1 MCVPKELFDID
12 SFVQKNAKISRHYHN
27 KLFGVCINI
36 GIYEVNDV
44 DEPVSEMCDKA
55 YIAIEN
61 VEENSEC
68 NVAYFD
74 NDMMDEIS
82 FERSS

>member
-1 MCVPKELFDID
+1 
-12 SFVQKNAKISRHYHN
+12 
-27 KLFGVCINI
+27 
-36 GIYEVNDV
+36 
-44 DEPVSEMCDKA
+44 MCDKA

-74 NDMMDEIS
+74 NDMKIV
-82 FERSS
+82 RAHV

>member
-1 MCVPKELFDID
+1 M
-12 SFVQKNAKISRHYHN
+12 
-27 KLFGVCINI
+27 
-36 GIYEVNDV
+36 NDV

-82 FERSS
+82 FEKELIKDFDTALNERQFKINLQPRVSKSGRFMEQKCL